1 MKSVLQRPVEFVDL
15 RLAPT
20 SELAALAELAHLED
34 HHAVLQTLTGVARAL
49 RTEDAERARVHAL
62 RHRTEPVP
70 LPQRRAG

>member
-20 SELAALAELAHLED
+20 SELAALAELTRLED
-34 HHAVLQTLTGVARAL
+34 HDQALLTLTRVANAVRA
-49 RTEDAERARVHAL
+49 EDDARERVRAL

-70 LPQRRAG
+70 LPRRRAS